1 MARLPQHV
9 RKIET
14 PRGSRFET
22 RVNSTG
28 RDGTRLQMRKRFTTA
43 GAAVDWH
50 RRTSTALADD
60 AFVARSS
67 LTVKQACEAWL
78 AAKRLRI
85 KPTTYAA
92 YAAAMAPVIQRYG
105 RVPVQAITRADVET
119 LIGELVAG
127 SAGRVPWKRTS
138 INPMLARWRA
148 VWSGL
153 HADGTLPRNVV
164 ALVEPLRKLTG
175 ELAMK
180 IDDSLTAADA
190 DKLLAVHVG
199 HPHEVMLQLALLG
212 LRRGEIGGL
221 RWSAVELESPEPSIT
236 VRASRVATPT
246 GTVEQ
251 DSVKTASGS
260 RVLPIPAHLLP
271 ILRRHAIAQRAM
283 RLAAGNLWQGERN
296 GHVVSLEF
304 GQPPSPR
311 TLGRWWELAL
321 QRASLPHR
329 RLHASRHTAA
339 SLLNERGASPSTI
352 AAWLGHAD
360 GGNLALRVYVHSRN
374 DALTGAAT
382 LLNRGT

>member
-1 MARLPQHV
+1 MARTPQHV

-14 PRGSRFET
+14 PRGPRYET
-22 RVNSTG
+22 RVNVTA
-28 RDGTRLQMRKRFTTA
+28 RDGSRVQMRRRFQS
-43 GAAVDWH
+43 AAAAADWH
-50 RRTSTALADD
+50 RRTSMALADG

-78 AAKRLRI
+78 RAKELRT
-85 KPTTYAA
+85 KPTTAAA
-92 YAAAMAPVIQRYG
+92 YTAALAPVIERYG
-105 RVPVQAITRADVET
+105 RMPVQSVTRADVET
-119 LIGELVAG
+119 LIAELAAG

-164 ALVEPLRKLTG
+164 ALVEPLRKPPG
-175 ELAMK
+175 QSAMK

-190 DKLLAVHVG
+190 DKLVAAHTG
-199 HPHEVMLQLALLG
+199 HPHEVFLQLALLG

-221 RWSAVELESPEPSIT
+221 RWSAVNLDGDEPTIA

-251 DSVKTASGS
+251 DSVKTASGA
-260 RVLPIPAHLLP
+260 RVLPIPAHLVP
-271 ILRRHAIAQRAM
+271 ILRRLALAQRAM
-283 RLAAGNLWQGERN
+283 RLAAGNLWRGEKDQ
-296 GHVVSLEF
+296 HVAALEF
-304 GQPPSPR
+304 GEPPSPR

-321 QRASLPHR
+321 QRAGLPHR

-339 SLLNERGASPSTI
+339 SLLNERGASPATI

-360 GGNLALRVYVHSRN
+360 GGSLALSVYVHSRN
-374 DALTGAAT
+374 GALKGAAA
-382 LLNRGT
+382 LFR

>member
-14 PRGSRFET
+14 PRGPRFET

-28 RDGTRLQMRKRFTTA
+28 RDGARQQLRKRFTTA
-43 GAAVDWH
+43 AAAVDWH
-50 RRTSTALADD
+50 RRTSMALADG
-60 AFVARSS
+60 AFVTRSS

-78 AAKRLRI
+78 AAKELRT
-85 KPTTYAA
+85 KPTTTAA
-92 YAAAMAPVIQRYG
+92 YTAALAPVIQRYG
-105 RVPVQAITRADVET
+105 RMPVQSVTRSDVET
-119 LIGELVAG
+119 LIAELVAG

-138 INPMLARWRA
+138 INPMLARWRS

-164 ALVEPLRKLTG
+164 ALVEPLRKLAG

-180 IDDSLTAADA
+180 IDDSLTAAEA
-190 DKLLAVHVG
+190 DKLLAAHTG
-199 HPHEVMLQLALLG
+199 HPHEVFLQIALLG

-221 RWSAVELESPEPSIT
+221 RWSAVQLDGEDPTIT

-251 DSVKTASGS
+251 SSVKTASGA
-260 RVLPIPAHLLP
+260 RVLPIPAHLVP
-271 ILRRHAIAQRAM
+271 ILRRHELAQREM
-283 RLAAGNLWQGERN
+283 RLAAGNMWRGEKDQ
-296 GHVVSLEF
+296 HVAALEF
-304 GQPPSPR
+304 GEPPSPR

-321 QRASLPHR
+321 QRAGLPHR

-339 SLLNERGASPSTI
+339 SLLN
-352 AAWLGHAD
+352 
-360 GGNLALRVYVHSRN
+360 
-374 DALTGAAT
+374 
-382 LLNRGT
+382 